1 MTKSELRKIYL
12 TKQKSLSD
20 VLRGEK
26 SLQITRHFFQ
36 TFDLCKVKYLHC
48 FLPIKRTNEI
58 DTNLIFQKIWRDF
71 PQIETLVP
79 RVNFQTNEIES
90 LKLTPETNLVQ
101 NVWQID
107 EPADNE
113 LIETKKIDM
122 VLVPLLCFDARGFRV
137 GYGKGF
143 YDKFLSKCRKD
154 CVKIGLSFFP
164 PVAEISDINEH
175 DIALPYSI
183 TPDKVFKLKSK
194 KTKI

>member
-12 TKQKSLSD
+12 AKQKSLSD
-20 VLRGEK
+20 KLRGEK
-26 SLQITRHFFQ
+26 SLQITNLFFQ
-36 TFDLCKVKYLHC
+36 TFDLSSVQYLHC
-48 FLPIKRTNEI
+48 FLPIERTNEI

-137 GYGKGF
+137 GPGR
-143 YDKFLSKCRKD
+143 SSRST
-154 CVKIGLSFFP
+154 IGP
-164 PVAEISDINEH
+164 PVRR
-175 DIALPYSI
+175 
-183 TPDKVFKLKSK
+183 
-194 KTKI
+194 

>member
-12 TKQKSLSD
+12 AKQKSLSD
-20 VLRGEK
+20 ALRGEK
-26 SLQITRHFFQ
+26 SLQIADLFFQ
-36 TFDLCKVKYLHC
+36 TFDLHKVQYLHC
-48 FLPIKRTNEI
+48 FLPIERTNEI
-58 DTNLIFQKIWRDF
+58 DTNLIFQKIWQDF
-71 PQIETLVP
+71 PQINTLVP

-107 EPADNE
+107 EPADND
-113 LIETKKIDM
+113 LIENGRIDM

-143 YDKFLSKCRKD
+143 YDKFLSKCHKD

-164 PVAEISDINEH
+164 PAAEISDINEH

-183 TPDKVFKLKSK
+183 TPAEVFKLKK
-194 KTKI
+194 

>member
-12 TKQKSLSD
+12 AKQKSLSD
-20 VLRGEK
+20 KLRGEK
-26 SLQITRHFFQ
+26 SLQITNLFFQ
-36 TFDLCKVKYLHC
+36 TFDLSSVQYLHC
-48 FLPIKRTNEI
+48 FLPIERTNEI

-122 VLVPLLCFDARGFRV
+122 VLVPRLCFDARGFRV

-164 PVAEISDINEH
+164 PAAEISDINEH

-183 TPDKVFKLKSK
+183 TPDEVFKLKK
-194 KTKI
+194 